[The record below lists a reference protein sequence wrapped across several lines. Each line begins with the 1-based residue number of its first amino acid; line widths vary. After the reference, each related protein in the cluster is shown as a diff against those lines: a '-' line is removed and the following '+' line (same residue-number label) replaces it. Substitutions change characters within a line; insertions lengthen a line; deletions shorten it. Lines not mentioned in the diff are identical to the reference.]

1 MGEVSLQGFHPLEDG
16 MRPFEGWRPLEALG
30 LAILEGEG
38 DGNSPI
44 DIFRRKPFKPS
55 YVFLQGFQPRRF
67 CLVLGPPG
75 CGKSSLGHADGILV
89 TRMVIRSQTGHAV

>member
-44 DIFRRKPFKPS
+44 DMFRLKPFTLLPFHS
-55 YVFLQGFQPRRF
+55 AAAPRRI
-67 CLVLGPPG
+67 GATP
-75 CGKSSLGHADGILV
+75 
-89 TRMVIRSQTGHAV
+89 